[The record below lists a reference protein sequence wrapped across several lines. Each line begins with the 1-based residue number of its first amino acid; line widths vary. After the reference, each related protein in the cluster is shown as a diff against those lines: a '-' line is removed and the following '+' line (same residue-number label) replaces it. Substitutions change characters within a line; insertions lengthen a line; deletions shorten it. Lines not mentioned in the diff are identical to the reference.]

1 MPLNSNGIAT
11 LVPSYFVRNGDTV
24 SPPQHNPVLEDLASM
39 LSQMYVKDGRAP
51 LTGPMAF
58 STGTVSAPSIT
69 FQGYASTGFYVET
82 DGSVSFTMGGVKAFS
97 LTDISNAGNEAFWLS
112 STM

>member
-1 MPLNSNGIAT
+1 MPLTSNGVAT

-24 SPPQHNPVLEDLASM
+24 SPPQHNPVLEDVAAM

-51 LTGPMAF
+51 LTGPMA
-58 STGTVSAPSIT
+58 VSAGTESEPGLT
-69 FQGYASTGFYVET
+69 FQGYSSTGFYVEG
-82 DGSVSFTMGGVKAFS
+82 DGSVSFTMNGAKAFS
-97 LTDISNAGNEAFWLS
+97 LTDLSNFENEAFWLA